1 MAKAMAKAAKR
12 SRKKASAT
20 PRKAVKAVRTLSKRT
35 PRRGAAQAPATS
47 SSMSSLVED
56 HLAIHQLLYRYCHA
70 VDRGTLDEVADL
82 FHRDAVL
89 LPRYESDE
97 RCEGREAVRGWY
109 ERYFENL
116 RAKVR
121 YLRHKIESPVIEIMG
136 NEATSVCYLDAD
148 AITIS
153 TNEPVVVF
161 GRYDDK
167 FIKDAGRWWF
177 KERAIITYYS
187 YPLAMYR
194 EGRGT

>member
-12 SRKKASAT
+12 SRKKASTT
-20 PRKAVKAVRTLSKRT
+20 PRKAAKAVRALSKRT
-35 PRRGAAQAPATS
+35 ARRSAAPAQAVPS
-47 SSMSSLVED
+47 SASSLLED

-89 LPRYESDE
+89 LPRYENDK
-97 RCEGREAVRGWY
+97 RYEGREAVCGWY

-136 NEATSVCYLDAD
+136 IEATAVCYLDAD

-153 TNEPVVVF
+153 TNEPVMVF

-187 YPLAMYR
+187 HPLARYR
-194 EGRGT
+194 EGRGA